1 MFPLVKVFRKHMKTE
16 GVLLGRDEG
25 GSGTQREKRQNRAA
39 GSWSKGDIHMDED
52 GEMKVTS
59 LGNMQHG

>member
-1 MFPLVKVFRKHMKTE
+1 MKTE